1 MNHQVTH
8 PAHQSTSSNAQLP
21 GFGFGL
27 PSWRMPQRL
36 CRCARWAIENIPG
49 LGVPLNKPVE
59 KKDGT
64 GDKGIFTGSGGMQA
78 QGINLFLKRFYI
90 QIGMIYMYINT
101 VYKLCRLS
109 MYVVM
114 SKV

>member
-1 MNHQVTH
+1 MEDAPEAVPRKYQVSH
-8 PAHQSTSSNAQLP
+8 WKYPA
-21 GFGFGL
+21 
-27 PSWRMPQRL
+27 
-36 CRCARWAIENIPG
+36 G
-49 LGVPLNKPVE
+49 LGVPLNKQVE

-101 VYKLCRLS
+101 V
-109 MYVVM
+109 
-114 SKV
+114 